1 MTTLKHRLAILAA
14 LGILVLIFSTTG
26 FGQRTK
32 RTLIDETTGES
43 AKTGT
48 ADTTGKKESN
58 TTGASTTETPSTTS
72 SQKPQPIAGSG
83 LTGSGLTQPSTTAAK
98 SAWPTQAPTGNYE
111 LFYKPIGATFLI
123 CAMAIGFIKVYRKY
137 GRKGANADAPLAAI
151 LASLPLGDKRS
162 LAVVKVGNEVLVL
175 GNTPN
180 SITLLTQYKAEPEA
194 IAETQTVTR
203 PKRQTQPVQPIEDFT
218 RHLKEEMDRKAQ
230 NRTAEEPQFA
240 RVRQSLLGL

>member
-14 LGILVLIFSTTG
+14 LGTLVLILSATG
-26 FGQRTK
+26 FGQSR
-32 RTLIDETTGES
+32 RTLIDDSTGES
-43 AKTGT
+43 AKTET
-48 ADTTGKKESN
+48 ADTSSKKESN
-58 TTGASTTETPSTTS
+58 ATSASTAETPSNTS
-72 SQKPQPIAGSG
+72 AQKPQQIAGSG
-83 LTGSGLTQPSTTAAK
+83 LTPPQSTTAK
-98 SAWPTQAPTGNYE
+98 SAWPSQATTGNYE

-137 GRKGANADAPLAAI
+137 GRKGAAADAPLASV

-175 GNTPN
+175 GNTPI

-194 IAETQTVTR
+194 VAEVQPVTR
-203 PKRQTQPVQPIEDFT
+203 PKRQVQPVQPIEDFT

-230 NRTAEEPQFA
+230 NRTSEEPQFA